1 MASQSGAM
9 QTDYDVIIVGSG
21 PGGTTAAQEFAR
33 EGANVALLEKSRHP
47 GFKLCSGGVPSRA
60 VREFGIEQ
68 DVIGHPL
75 RGYYIYAESGNYTT
89 VHRKDSL
96 AVYRT
101 TLEDPNIPR
110 FDQYLADRA
119 VRSGAHLFNST
130 KVVEVRR
137 TDDSKMEVGAE
148 TPKGRVVL
156 RAPLLIGAD
165 GFNSTVAELSGLK
178 TKYRREDFATGIQQE
193 FFVDGPVSLEYVYH
207 FMDTRIAPL
216 GFGWIYPKKM
226 GYTVGLGVLASHV
239 ETNLTYALSRMLRE
253 HPIVTSLVP
262 KGAKAGRIEAAC
274 IPMVQSRRMYAANL
288 MLIGDAV
295 GHVDAMGGDG
305 IYFAMKA
312 GRMAATVGL
321 QALGREDLSSDG
333 LSLYQ
338 KQWSEGPG
346 RTLLNQRQ
354 ILDAILGD
362 FKRYWEL
369 QVFLNN
375 RPALKH
381 LFALAH
387 GGASKL
393 EPVLPRQIREKLVGL
408 QLSV

>member
-1 MASQSGAM
+1 MESQSGAL

-21 PGGTTAAQEFAR
+21 PGGSTAAEEFAS
-33 EGANVALLEKSRHP
+33 EGANVIVLEKSRHP

-60 VREFGIEQ
+60 VREFGIES
-68 DVIGHPL
+68 DAIGHPL
-75 RGYYIYAESGNYTT
+75 RGYHIYAESGNYTT
-89 VHRKDSL
+89 VHRKESI

-101 TLEDPNIPR
+101 TLEDPGIPR

-119 VRSGAHLFNST
+119 IRSGAHLLNSAR
-130 KVVEVRR
+130 VVELRR
-137 TDDSKMEVGAE
+137 ASDSRMEVAAE
-148 TPKGRVVL
+148 TPKGRIVF

-165 GFNSTVAELSGLK
+165 GFNSTVAELAGLK
-178 TKYRREDFATGIQQE
+178 TRYRREDFATGIQQE

-216 GFGWIYPKKM
+216 GFGWIYPKRM

-239 ETNLTYALSRMLRE
+239 ETNLTYALSRMLRD
-253 HPIVTSLVP
+253 HPIVSSMVP
-262 KGAKAGRIEAAC
+262 KGARAGRIEAAC
-274 IPMVQSRRMYAANL
+274 IPMIQSRRMYADNL
-288 MLIGDAV
+288 MLIGDAA

-312 GRMAATVGL
+312 GRMAATLGL
-321 QALGREDLSSDG
+321 QALGEENLTSDRLSS
-333 LSLYQ
+333 YQ
-338 KQWSEGPG
+338 KQWREGPG

-354 ILDAILGD
+354 KLDAILGD
-362 FKRYWEL
+362 FRRYWEL

-375 RPALKH
+375 RPQLKQ

-393 EPVLPRQIREKLVGL
+393 EPVLPPQVREKLVGL